1 MKQRLL
7 VLIMLFGL
15 SRVFAQCVSDVTQTQ
30 PGFSPDS
37 LPAGCVGQAYNQT
50 VTLVFANDTSITTPL
65 GPVSIDFLSYR
76 ITSIT
81 NLAPGISYECDNDSC
96 EWLITQNQVNRGCVR
111 FFGTPTTAGT
121 DTMIV
126 TVLATLNTTLVPP
139 TSVPVPNPF
148 TVKPAGQCTGTQMG
162 GLVNA
167 DFARV
172 YPNPGSNHCVVEFSA
187 GANRLEVR
195 DLTGKLVYEFANDQG
210 FTKHEM
216 NTGSW
221 HSGMYFI
228 QLNTPVG
235 NQTLRWIHQ

>member
-1 MKQRLL
+1 
-7 VLIMLFGL
+7 
-15 SRVFAQCVSDVTQTQ
+15 
-30 PGFSPDS
+30 
-37 LPAGCVGQAYNQT
+37 
-50 VTLVFANDTSITTPL
+50 
-65 GPVSIDFLSYR
+65 
-76 ITSIT
+76 
-81 NLAPGISYECDNDSC
+81 
-96 EWLITQNQVNRGCVR
+96 
-111 FFGTPTTAGT
+111 
-121 DTMIV
+121 
-126 TVLATLNTTLVPP
+126 
-139 TSVPVPNPF
+139 
-148 TVKPAGQCTGTQMG
+148 MG
-162 GLVNA
+162 GLVNT

-172 YPNPGSNHCVVEFSA
+172 YPNPGSNHCVVEFLA